1 MIEKKIKRIKKGG
14 TLVLFPKES
23 CEYQE
28 TFDYMFENS
37 IEINE
42 TLTGDT
48 IHEIARIIN
57 SKELEQL
64 ILIDYIDSYGIL
76 LPLIKGKTNVKLIF
90 TSSVANFTNTFVLN
104 NFKKI
109 INFYNFNLIKKI
121 GCFDYNLYITL
132 KKAKYLVEY
141 IMPDIKINKTKPI
154 KSSDIAIIG
163 NDYDP
168 NNNYYNMLSA
178 LKLVDYKRVKV
189 RITQPVTQ
197 SFINLF
203 DIKAENIEDDR
214 KLQLNNELNLYVN
227 FTNSNISKILK
238 SMDSGIPCIVGNVE
252 MFDDNEFL
260 KKMLVVKG
268 DDNIND
274 IASKIDAVRKNKKL
288 IIEEYLKFRKKYS
301 KKAETQFK
309 KFMK

>member
-37 IEINE
+37 VEINE

-90 TSSVANFTNTFVLN
+90 TSSVANFTNTLVLN

-132 KKAKYLVEY
+132 KKAKYRVEY

-197 SFINLF
+197 SCL
-203 DIKAENIEDDR
+203 
-214 KLQLNNELNLYVN
+214 LY
-227 FTNSNISKILK
+227 TSPSPR
-238 SMDSGIPCIVGNVE
+238 D
-252 MFDDNEFL
+252 
-260 KKMLVVKG
+260 
-268 DDNIND
+268 
-274 IASKIDAVRKNKKL
+274 
-288 IIEEYLKFRKKYS
+288 
-301 KKAETQFK
+301 
-309 KFMK
+309 

>member
-121 GCFDYNLYITL
+121 GCYN
-132 KKAKYLVEY
+132 AR
-141 IMPDIKINKTKPI
+141 
-154 KSSDIAIIG
+154 
-163 NDYDP
+163 
-168 NNNYYNMLSA
+168 
-178 LKLVDYKRVKV
+178 YK
-189 RITQPVTQ
+189 
-197 SFINLF
+197 
-203 DIKAENIEDDR
+203 D
-214 KLQLNNELNLYVN
+214 
-227 FTNSNISKILK
+227 
-238 SMDSGIPCIVGNVE
+238 
-252 MFDDNEFL
+252 
-260 KKMLVVKG
+260 
-268 DDNIND
+268 
-274 IASKIDAVRKNKKL
+274 
-288 IIEEYLKFRKKYS
+288 
-301 KKAETQFK
+301 
-309 KFMK
+309 